1 VAEEAYRTR
10 LLLES
15 DDERTR
21 AVAARSVCVCHG
33 SFDLFSELGE
43 DLERLAATD
52 ESARV
57 RREAKHVLRDPLV
70 VNRHDDERVERNEAR
85 IRLQEYEL
93 ARQKVAADRALRR
106 SRGAGR
112 RARS

>member
-1 VAEEAYRTR
+1 VTEEADRTR

-33 SFDLFSELGE
+33 SFDLFSELRE
-43 DLERLAATD
+43 ALERLAATD

-57 RREAKHVLRDPLV
+57 RRRD
-70 VNRHDDERVERNEAR
+70 RTFG
-85 IRLQEYEL
+85 
-93 ARQKVAADRALRR
+93 VAMPACR
-106 SRGAGR
+106 
-112 RARS
+112 

>member
-1 VAEEAYRTR
+1 MTDEADRIR
-10 LLLES
+10 RLLES
-15 DDERTR
+15 GDERTR

-33 SFDLFSELGE
+33 SFDLFTELRE

-52 ESARV
+52 VSARV

-70 VNRHDDERVERNEAR
+70 VNRHDDERLEREEAR
-85 IRLQEYEL
+85 IRLQDHEVE
-93 ARQKVAADRALRR
+93 RQRVAADRALRR

-112 RARS
+112 RSRG